1 MHLQIL
7 SNHLLDQFKTEF
19 SNRLD
24 VVIDSLDKIETPV
37 DYFRFYNAISSVY
50 SSKIE
55 GEEIDF
61 DSYFKHKFLNVHY
74 KPDYTR
80 KSDDLYNAYEF
91 IFKNILNLNNLKSSH
106 AILTSNLLPASHQGF
121 IRTNSMFVINSDD
134 KIDNVAAEPSILHV
148 KLTKLFDDI
157 ETLQAADL
165 SNAEIL
171 YFASYIHLTFV
182 KIHPFQDGNG
192 RSARLLEKWFLIEK
206 LGEKATAIQLE
217 KHYYLNLQDYYRNL
231 KRLGVEYEFIDYDKA
246 FEFLLMTA
254 KGLLSQQ

>member
-61 DSYFKHKFLNVHY
+61 DSYFKHKFLNVNY
-74 KPDYTR
+74 QLDYTR
-80 KSDDLYNAYEF
+80 KSDDLFNAYEF
-91 IFKNILNLNNLKSSH
+91 IFKNSLNLINLKLAH
-106 AILTSNLLPASHQGF
+106 AILTSNLLPSTLQGF
-121 IRTNSMFVINSDD
+121 IRTNPMFVVNSDD
-134 KIDNVAAEPSILHV
+134 RIDYVAAEPG
-148 KLTKLFDDI
+148 KLNEELKKLFDDI
-157 ETLQAADL
+157 ETLLVEDL

-171 YFASYIHLTFV
+171 FFASYIHLTFV

-206 LGEKATAIQLE
+206 LGDKATAIQLE
-217 KHYYLNLQDYYRNL
+217 KNYYLHLQDYYKNL
-231 KRLGVEYEFIDYDKA
+231 KRLGIDYEIIDYDKA
-246 FEFLLMTA
+246 FEFLKMTA
-254 KGLLSQQ
+254 NGLLIQI